1 MRKRGAFTVGQINES
16 TKKGRKEKKINLN
29 ELWTSFSLVHWMEI
43 AQFETIFIKHLFPSL
58 VTSSFAF
65 PPQTQNKSRQDS
77 SISCVGWLW
86 IRKGD
91 SLLCLLRYALIVDK
105 EVSSTIEKRT
115 RDGEKATVSTITM
128 CGGVLTNC
136 DVIWNDNW
144 MVILLRKDCS
154 WLTS

>member
-16 TKKGRKEKKINLN
+16 TEKKKGGRRRKSIWMNSELLFRLFIEWKLRNLKLFLSN
-29 ELWTSFSLVHWMEI
+29 IFSLRS
-43 AQFETIFIKHLFPSL
+43 LRRRSPSL
-58 VTSSFAF
+58 
-65 PPQTQNKSRQDS
+65 PQTQNKSRQDS

-105 EVSSTIEKRT
+105 EVSSTIEART
-115 RDGEKATVSTITM
+115 REGGKATVSTITM
-128 CGGVLTNC
+128 CGGVLSNC

-144 MVILLRKDCS
+144 MVKLSR
-154 WLTS
+154 